1 MTRGLGGHSPSNI
14 AHNLRGVD
22 FPAQKQSLVEQA
34 KQNGAEDKVLDVIGA
49 MPDGEYQDMAD
60 VNVMKGVGE
69 AEQGSRRTD
78 H

>member
-34 KQNGAEDKVLDVIGA
+34 KQNGAEDKVLDVIGS

-60 VNVMKGVGE
+60 VMKGVGE

>member
-22 FPAQKQSLVEQA
+22 FPAQKQNLVEQA
-34 KQNGAEDKVLDVIGA
+34 KQNGAEDEVLEVIGG

-60 VNVMKGVGE
+60 VMKGVGE
-69 AEQGSRRTD
+69 AEQGNRRTS

>member
-22 FPAQKQSLVEQA
+22 FPAQKQNLVEQA
-34 KQNGAEDKVLDVIGA
+34 KQNGAEDEVLEVIGA

-60 VNVMKGVGE
+60 VMKGVGE
-69 AEQGSRRTD
+69 AEQGNRRTS